1 MNFNQWKQTLFSLD
15 RYENGGDAK
24 TFTALIAQKPAD
36 ASERQYIEALLQT
49 FSNQDD
55 YGIQESV
62 LTVLDGVAQAVFFET
77 LGNMFQEFLS
87 NTEEQEWGLLLLGR
101 TVNSCNE
108 AAIKEMVSAAQKC
121 TDKTMLEFLKSEEFC
136 SEYPEI
142 LPFLASA

>member
-24 TFTALIAQKPAD
+24 TFTAL
-36 ASERQYIEALLQT
+36 IEALLQT

-108 AAIKEMVSAAQKC
+108 AAIKEMVSAARKC
-121 TDKTMLEFLKSEEFC
+121 TDKTMLAFLKSEEFC